1 MMTLKN
7 IICVVGLLCIT
18 ILSFSF
24 IANYKKPTLFVIGD
38 STVKNGQ
45 GNGSNG
51 QWGWAS
57 FIADYFDLDKISVEN
72 RALGGTSTR
81 TYYNNPKLW
90 QKVLDEIKPGDFVMM
105 QFGHNDSS
113 PIVDTLRA
121 RGTIK
126 GNGDEYQEVYNPL
139 LQQREM
145 VYSYGFYLRRFV
157 KNVQDKGATAVI
169 CSPIPRNAW
178 EGEKVRRSDYALWAQ
193 EAATQ
198 SNALFIPLHDKV
210 IEVYERIGQAEVAG
224 NYFGDKDGTHT
235 IKAGA
240 ELNAKLVAEYLS
252 AQSKL
257 ELRKYLK

>member
-1 MMTLKN
+1 MRLKN
-7 IICVVGLLCIT
+7 IVYATALLFVT
-18 ILSFSF
+18 ILSLSF
-24 IANYKKPTLFVIGD
+24 VADSKKPTLFVIGD

-57 FIADYFDLDKISVEN
+57 FIADYFDLNKISVEN

-81 TYYNNPKLW
+81 TFYNNPKLW
-90 QKVLDEIKPGDFVMM
+90 QKVLDEIKPGDFVIM

-113 PIVDTLRA
+113 PIVDTSRA
-121 RGTIK
+121 RGSIK

-157 KNVQDKGATAVI
+157 KNVQDKGATAIV

-178 EGEKVRRSDYALWAQ
+178 IGETVRRSDYASWAQ
-193 EAATQ
+193 EAAQQ
-198 SNALFIPLHDKV
+198 SNVLFIPLQDKV
-210 IEVYERIGQAEVAG
+210 IEVYEGLGQAEVAG
-224 NYFGDKDGTHT
+224 NYFGEKDATHT
-235 IKAGA
+235 LKAGA

-252 AQSKL
+252 VQPKL